1 MAQGTA
7 TKVKKRKK
15 SVLKR
20 AKQSLKL
27 AEINR
32 GHKTRVRSAMKS
44 MRGAL
49 HTGDAAASGALLRPT
64 LSAIDRA
71 VGKGVLNRN
80 SANRYKSRLTLA
92 CNALA
97 QAKKA

>member
-20 AKQSLKL
+20 AKQSLHL
-27 AEINR
+27 AEVNR
-32 GHKTRVRSAMKS
+32 GHKTRVRSAMRS
-44 MRGAL
+44 MRSAL
-49 HTGDAAASGALLRPT
+49 ASGDPAASGALLRPT

-71 VGKGVLNRN
+71 VAKGILTRN

-92 CNALA
+92 SNALA

>member
-7 TKVKKRKK
+7 TKVKKHKK

-20 AKQSLKL
+20 AAQSLRL
-27 AEINR
+27 AEANR
-32 GHKTRVRSAMKS
+32 AKRTRVRSSMKTL
-44 MRGAL
+44 RGAL
-49 HTGDAAASGALLRPT
+49 RSGDAAAAGSLLRPT

-71 VGKGVLNRN
+71 VAKGLLTRN
-80 SANRYKSRLTLA
+80 SANRYKSRLSLA

>member
-20 AKQSLKL
+20 AAQSIQR
-27 AEINR
+27 AEVNR
-32 GHKTRVRSAMKS
+32 AHRTRVRSSMKS
-44 MRGAL
+44 LRGAL
-49 HTGDAAASGALLRPT
+49 RSGDAAAAGALLRPT

-71 VGKGVLNRN
+71 VAKGVLEKN
-80 SANRYKSRLTLA
+80 SANRYKSRLSLA
-92 CNALA
+92 CNALRA
-97 QAKKA
+97 SAKS